1 MDRAQGQGLPA
12 RARLGG
18 IEGEKLSMRYL
29 SEIYTLRF
37 GECGMSRAEAAAW
50 LGITPRT
57 LQRHE
62 YAFNPP
68 QGPIYRALRL
78 RAGFL
83 EDIDP
88 AWRGWR
94 LVRGR
99 LFWPGDRYGFSA
111 GEILAMRFDLQRLAQ
126 LEREL
131 RELRAA
137 VDLHAQ
143 GKRSAQPTAPL
154 ARESLPVTQ
163 DSGFPETHE
172 TTGQIVAIAPYL
184 QQRNGG

>member
-1 MDRAQGQGLPA
+1 
-12 RARLGG
+12 
-18 IEGEKLSMRYL
+18 MRYL

-37 GECGMSRAEAAAW
+37 GECGLNRAEAAAW

-62 YAFNPP
+62 YALNPP

-111 GEILAMRFDLQRLAQ
+111 GEIMAMRFDLQRLAQ

-131 RELRAA
+131 RELRAV
-137 VDLHAQ
+137 VDIPAQ
-143 GKRSAQPTAPL
+143 RKRSAQPTAPL
-154 ARESLPVTQ
+154 ARDSLPAIQ
-163 DSGFPETHE
+163 DPDFPATHE
-172 TTGQIVAIAPYL
+172 MPGQVVAFAPYL
-184 QQRNGG
+184 HRRNGD